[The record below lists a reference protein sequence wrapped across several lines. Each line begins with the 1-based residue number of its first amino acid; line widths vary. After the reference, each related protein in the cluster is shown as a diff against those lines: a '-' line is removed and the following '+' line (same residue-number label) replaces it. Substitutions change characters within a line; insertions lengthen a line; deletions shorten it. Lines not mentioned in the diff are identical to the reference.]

1 MYEISLAKKAVSD
14 LDKKYYRVK
23 LIEEKTGKKIVEL
36 ADGSKELYLGIGKF
50 AQVNRRNWRLIVR
63 TVVQTAKEHKL
74 DLVVW
79 EVAPALFSKLEPY
92 GREWFYR
99 TLSENLVLADY
110 EFTAYKSKTK
120 TTKKTKENKETSEIV
135 ISGLETVEEKTA
147 FATGLVVGE
156 YVNKARDISNL
167 SASDMTPE
175 ALGQAAKDFVKGT
188 KATVK
193 VLGKKELEKLKMGAL
208 LAVGSGTRLDTK
220 LVIVEYWGAGKPIA
234 KSKNSEKLKPIVLVG
249 KGVTYDTGGLNVK
262 PSGAMHEMHMDM
274 SGGASVLATIALVA
288 RLGLKKNIVA
298 LVPSAENAI
307 SDTAMRAGD
316 VVTAYNGK
324 TIEILHTDAE
334 GRLILADALAYSE
347 TYNPAVILDVATLT
361 GAALVAL
368 GQNASVIM
376 TKNRSLQDRL
386 EKLGEESGDLVWP
399 LPLWKEY
406 REHLKSYRADVS
418 NISTSFSRWGGVIEG
433 GTFLSFFAPKK
444 VLWAHIDIAPRME
457 SIPSDKLAKG
467 SMGEPVRLLTT
478 FIEKYQLEK

>member
-1 MYEISLAKKAVSD
+1 MYKISLTKKTLTD

-23 LIEEKTGKKIVEL
+23 LTEEKAGKKVVEL
-36 ADGSKELYLGIGKF
+36 ADGNRELQLGIGKF
-50 AQVNRRNWRLIVR
+50 ARVSRRAWRLIVR

-79 EVAPALFSKLEPY
+79 EVAPALFLKLEPY
-92 GREWFYR
+92 GREWFSR

-110 EFTAYKSKTK
+110 EFTTYKSKPK
-120 TTKKTKENKETSEIV
+120 NAKKAKETKENTEIV
-135 ISGLETVEEKTA
+135 IVGLETPEEKTA
-147 FATGLVVGE
+147 FATGLTVGE
-156 YVNKARDISNL
+156 YVNKAREISNL

-175 ALGQAAKDFVKGT
+175 ALGQSAKDFVKGT
-188 KATVK
+188 KAVVK

-220 LVIVEYWGAGKPIA
+220 LVIVEYWGAGKPTA
-234 KSKNSEKLKPIVLVG
+234 KSKDNEELKPVVLVG

-288 RLGLKKNIVA
+288 KLGLKKNVVA

-347 TYNPAVILDVATLT
+347 IYNPVVILDVATLT

-368 GQNASVIM
+368 GQHASAIM
-376 TKNRSLQDRL
+376 TKNRPLQDEL

-406 REHLKSYRADVS
+406 REYLKSYRADVS
-418 NISTSFSRWGGVIEG
+418 NIATNFSRWGGVIEG
-433 GTFLSFFAPKK
+433 GTFLSFFTPKK

-457 SIPSDKLAKG
+457 SISSDKLAKG

-478 FIEKYQLEK
+478 FIERYQPKK

>member
-1 MYEISLAKKAVSD
+1 MLCMYKISLAKKTLAD

-23 LIEEKTGKKIVEL
+23 LTEEKTGKKIVEL
-36 ADGSKELYLGIGKF
+36 ADGSRELQLGIGKF
-50 AQVNRRNWRLIVR
+50 AWVNRRAWRLIVR

-79 EVAPALFSKLEPY
+79 EVAPDLFLKLEPY

-110 EFTAYKSKTK
+110 EFTTYKSKS
-120 TTKKTKENKETSEIV
+120 KKAKETKENAEIV
-135 ISGLETVEEKTA
+135 VAGLETPEEKIA
-147 FATGLVVGE
+147 FATGLTVGE
-156 YVNKARDISNL
+156 YVNKAREISNL
-167 SASDMTPE
+167 PACDMTPE

-193 VLGKKELEKLKMGAL
+193 VLGKKDLEKLKMGAL

-220 LVIVEYWGAGKPIA
+220 LIVVEYWGAGKPTA
-234 KSKNSEKLKPIVLVG
+234 KSKNSEELKPVVLVG

-288 RLGLKKNIVA
+288 KLGLKKNVVA

-334 GRLILADALAYSE
+334 GRLILADALTYSE
-347 TYNPAVILDVATLT
+347 TYNPAVILDIATLT

-368 GQNASVIM
+368 GQNASAIM
-376 TKNRSLQDRL
+376 TKNRHLQDQL

-418 NISTSFSRWGGVIEG
+418 NIATSFSRWGGVIEG

-478 FIEKYQLEK
+478 FIEQYQPK